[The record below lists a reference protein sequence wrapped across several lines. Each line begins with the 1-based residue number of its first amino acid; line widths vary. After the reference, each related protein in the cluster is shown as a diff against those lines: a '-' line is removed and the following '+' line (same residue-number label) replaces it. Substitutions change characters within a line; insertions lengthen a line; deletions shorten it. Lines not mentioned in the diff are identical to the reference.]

1 MKRARGPGSCSG
13 SRRHGVRRPRLT
25 HGLLTDRG
33 LIGLPDPSGSLV
45 PLRIER
51 IPSRSQDYP
60 SRGPARIGICEPVR
74 RFPQLPVISTKKEKQ
89 KETATTTTALFGWSR
104 RAPSRLPPTYKAW
117 VVGLSGEIAQQ
128 PKPDT
133 APTSRG
139 RGARGH
145 GGRPPRRD
153 PPRAPR
159 CCRRPSRCE
168 RASTTVPCGRRG
180 AARGGPPRRA
190 RAGRGR

>member
-117 VVGLSGEIAQQ
+117 VVGLFGRITQQ

-133 APTSRG
+133 GGSLRRKVVPAPGLLSTRI
-139 RGARGH
+139 
-145 GGRPPRRD
+145 D
-153 PPRAPR
+153 PPCLRAIL
-159 CCRRPSRCE
+159 
-168 RASTTVPCGRRG
+168 STR
-180 AARGGPPRRA
+180 
-190 RAGRGR
+190 